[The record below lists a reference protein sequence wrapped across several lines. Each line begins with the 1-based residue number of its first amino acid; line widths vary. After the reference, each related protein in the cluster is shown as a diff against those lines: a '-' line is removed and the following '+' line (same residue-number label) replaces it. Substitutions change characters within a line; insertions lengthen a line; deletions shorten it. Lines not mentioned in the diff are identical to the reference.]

1 MNFVYTFTNKIRDDY
16 KMRIT
21 LAFEAKTKN
30 KDEQAELLLP
40 ETIVRTCQNLT
51 ELKHTVTP
59 VEISGRIDE
68 VIKRLIN
75 SKPDVIIKIKPTKEE
90 NANNSRF

>member
-21 LAFEAKTKN
+21 VAFKAKN

-40 ETIVRTCQNLT
+40 ETIVQTCQSLA

-68 VIKRLIN
+68 VIKKLIN
-75 SKPDVIIKIKPTKEE
+75 SKPDVIIKIKPIKEE